1 MVGKKNFRN
10 VAEVERSIYSTS
22 QKLIDGKIT
31 AKEATALISLYKLW
45 IQTHKEQ
52 KLDEL
57 DRRVAG
63 LEEVAK
69 VLQTGGVKDGQ

>member
-1 MVGKKNFRN
+1 MVGKKNFRSIG
-10 VAEVERSIYSTS
+10 EVQRAIFSTQ
-22 QKLIDGKIT
+22 QKLIDKKIT